1 LGAES
6 CVIGTKDFL
15 TKIERIGFH
24 AYHAKARLPFIQVQ
38 TALVCDL
45 EKGKTR
51 DTHHNAHGPTVL

>member
-38 TALVCDL
+38 TALTLGWTDRPSWSTM
-45 EKGKTR
+45 G
-51 DTHHNAHGPTVL
+51 